1 MAKIDITRQARAPQ
15 TASVYIR
22 TTAVTSSL
30 TGQYDLEF
38 VPLSGISGS
47 SDPAAISGSLG
58 ANATFIR
65 ALTEAKVSGSFVAAS
80 SSFSTRLTSAE
91 AELALTL
98 LSGSAQVKSLLPAGV
113 VSSSAQI
120 DSDLFNIDGLVSS
133 SAQIATNIS
142 GAFSAPSAS
151 FSTRLTT
158 AETELSL
165 TLLSGSAQVKSLLPS
180 GTISSSAQLPT
191 GVVSSSAQIK
201 DNISG
206 SFTSVSSSLA
216 SRLATAETEL
226 SLTLLSGSAQVK
238 SLLPAGTISSSTQ
251 IDSLPKMVDR
261 TLKITNIGG
270 ANVQSLVNE
279 SNEAIPTSGQIL
291 KWNDTSNQFE
301 LGAAAAVVSLSFN
314 DTTNALS
321 LTPGNSVDL
330 SSLLLS
336 GSTGVGT
343 PLTASVSASIGA
355 TQADLTKVL
364 RSITFTGN
372 AVSASNSGNALTVAI
387 NSGSSGGST
396 DYDGNRKVSNV
407 HLRGLVTASFNAGTS
422 GSISDFLDAV
432 FFPNTSPS
440 ISSSRLTINE
450 FETGAVGTITA
461 TDAESGV
468 QTITF
473 VTQSS
478 YSADKFA
485 INSGSGQITVKGHTT
500 SSVNTVNRGDGVLA
514 HPFLVAVNDGFVT
527 SSATIFIR
535 VTPNTA
541 PVFRTTSAAGSI
553 VTAQTGSVNEN
564 TTSGSSVLTFFVSD
578 SESDTITIHPL
589 SQSVA
594 NRFAMATSSVSGGK
608 RIIISTVTASFDF
621 ESATQH
627 NLFVSASDNH
637 HGNTSG
643 SYVTTLPIRINVT
656 DNAAP
661 TMGSQAFSIP
671 EHSSS
676 HADHGQGTSTN
687 SVTTVGTVTT
697 NDSEGDT
704 VTFTALTLTSGSG
717 KNNSNQSNPANDPF
731 QITSAGVLQLK
742 AAQFL
747 NASVF
752 NQYKYNASYKD
763 NFNNA
768 SSSGV
773 ITINVTQEPTPTI
786 SQNSA
791 FFIIESAVSGA
802 LVRTNSNGR
811 TGTQGRF
818 TSTGTT
824 TFNVSSSGFFH
835 INSSTGHMSMTGS
848 VSGSAFDFDTGN
860 AISGSVTASTAF
872 GTQGVKDFH
881 TSIAINNAP
890 VPSFSNTSANLNQNG
905 ARPNNLLTT
914 ISFSDAESDTLSH
927 STFVF
932 TDPSNQL
939 SSTKVG
945 DTYQIKAAQNLSA
958 SVYQMTASI
967 KDNHGFRTGTTKHA
981 ITIAQP
987 NTGTLGT
994 NGTFYI
1000 IESAVSGAL
1009 VRTNSNGR
1017 TGTQADLGVTYSPNY
1032 NSQAVASF
1040 TSSNAMV
1047 HVSNT
1052 GAVSVKQ
1059 NVSGSA
1065 FTFAAGNPITSN
1077 ITFRDQYNNVGSGS
1091 LSINVAINN
1100 APDIIFTPSS
1110 PSLDT
1115 GDAEAGDEIVRISFN
1130 DAEGDTINNSSF
1142 TLLTGSHAPLSSSL
1156 SGSAFKISGQNNLTA
1171 GTYQVTASIKDN
1183 HGFRTNTENVS
1194 ITVTQGASPFFFY
1207 KSTRGALGLNGTDSQ
1222 AINILGDA
1230 DKDGNAAANSPI
1242 AMFQSGSIG
1251 SGSINVTSGVMTL
1264 VSQSTSTTL
1273 ASSGS
1278 GHSAVRQ
1285 FGNIDLSG
1293 NSGNGHQFIIL
1304 FPSSSVF
1311 GGKPRT
1317 LVSSFGGSV
1326 ADQYVVYNDN
1336 ASSDGPIGAG
1346 VHYFSLKSGV
1356 SYQGFNRWGIVYDV
1370 SPNTATNQFYHIV
1383 PASGSGPS
1391 SEI

>member
-38 VPLSGISGS
+38 VPLSDISGS
-47 SDPAAISGSLG
+47 SDPVAISGSLG

-65 ALTEAKVSGSFVAAS
+65 ALTEAKVSGSFTAAS

-113 VSSSAQI
+113 VS
-120 DSDLFNIDGLVSS
+120 
-133 SAQIATNIS
+133 
-142 GAFSAPSAS
+142 
-151 FSTRLTT
+151 
-158 AETELSL
+158 
-165 TLLSGSAQVKSLLPS
+165 GSVQVKSLLPS

-191 GVVSSSAQIK
+191 GVVSSSGQLR

-238 SLLPAGTISSSTQ
+238 NLLPAGTISSSTQ

-279 SNEAIPTSGQIL
+279 SNEPIPTSGQIL
-291 KWNDTSNQFE
+291 KWNDSTNQFE
-301 LGAAAAVVSLSFN
+301 LDSAAAVVSLSFDDN
-314 DTTNALS
+314 TNALA

-330 SSLLLS
+330 SSLKIAS
-336 GSTGVGT
+336 GSGGTGT
-343 PLTASVSASIGA
+343 AITASVSASIGVGA
-355 TQADLTKVL
+355 STDLTKVL

-387 NSGSSGGST
+387 NSGSAGST
-396 DYDGNRKVSNV
+396 DYDGNRAVSNI

-432 FFPNTSPS
+432 FFPNTAPS
-440 ISSSRLTINE
+440 ISSSNMTINE
-450 FETGAVGTITA
+450 FETGVVGTITA
-461 TDAESGV
+461 TDAESAS

-478 YSADKFA
+478 YSADAFA
-485 INSGSGQITVKGHTT
+485 IHSGSGQITVKGHTT
-500 SSVNTVNRGDGVLA
+500 ASLNTTNRGDGTLA

-541 PVFRTTSAAGSI
+541 PKFRTTSVAGSI

-564 TTSGSSVLTFFVSD
+564 TTNGTTVLTFFVSD
-578 SESDTITIHPL
+578 SEGDTITIHPL

-594 NRFAMATSSVSGGK
+594 NRFAMTTSSVSGGK
-608 RIIISTVTASFDF
+608 RIIISSATASFDF
-621 ESATQH
+621 ESITQH

-643 SYVTTLPIRINVT
+643 SYLTTLPIRINVT

-661 TMGSQAFSIP
+661 TMGSQVFSIP
-671 EHSSS
+671 EHSGS
-676 HADHGQGTSTN
+676 HVDNGQGASTN
-687 SVTTVGTVTT
+687 SLTTVGTITT

-717 KNNSNQSNPANDPF
+717 KDNSNQSNPANDPF
-731 QITSAGVLQLK
+731 QVTTAGVLQLK
-742 AAQFL
+742 AGQYL
-747 NASVF
+747 NSSIY
-752 NQYKYNASYKD
+752 NQYKYSATYKD

-773 ITINVTQEPTPTI
+773 ITINVTEEPTPSI
-786 SQNSA
+786 SQNNT
-791 FFIIESAVSGA
+791 FYIIESAVSGA
-802 LVRTNSNGR
+802 LVRTNTNGR

-818 TSTGTT
+818 TTT
-824 TFNVSSSGFFH
+824 PTVTWNITDASGFFH
-835 INSSTGHMSMTGS
+835 INSTGYVSITGS
-848 VSGSAFDFDTGN
+848 VSESAFTFDAGN

-872 GTQGVKDFH
+872 GTQGVAGFH
-881 TSIAINNAP
+881 TNVAINNAP
-890 VPSFSNTSANLNQNG
+890 TPSFSNTSANLNQNG
-905 ARPNNLLTT
+905 ARPTNLLTT
-914 ISFSDAESDTLSH
+914 ISFSDSESDSLEH
-927 STFVF
+927 GTFTF

-939 SSTKVG
+939 SSSKVG
-945 DTYQIKAAQNLSA
+945 DTYQIKATQNLSA

-967 KDNHGFRTGTTKHA
+967 KDTHGFRTGTTKHSF
-981 ITIAQP
+981 TIAQP

-994 NGTFYI
+994 NGTFYV
-1000 IESAVSGAL
+1000 IESAVSGDNI
-1009 VRTNSNGR
+1009 VTNSNGR

-1047 HVSNT
+1047 AVSST
-1052 GAVSVKQ
+1052 GALTLGQ

-1077 ITFRDQYNNVGSGS
+1077 ITFRDQYDNVGSGS
-1091 LSINVAINN
+1091 VSINVAKNN
-1100 APDIIFTPSS
+1100 APDIIFTPAS

-1115 GDAEAGDEIVRISFN
+1115 GDAEAGEEIVRISFS
-1130 DAEGDTINNSSF
+1130 DTEGDTIDNTSF
-1142 TLLTGSHAPLSSSL
+1142 TLQTGSHALLSSSL
-1156 SGSAFKISGQNNLTA
+1156 SGSAFKISGVGNLTA
-1171 GTYQVTASIKDN
+1171 GTYEVTASIKDN
-1183 HGFRTNTENVS
+1183 HGFRTNTENVQ
-1194 ITVTQGASPFFFY
+1194 ITVTQGASPFFIY
-1207 KSTRGALGLNGTDSQ
+1207 KSTRGVLGLNGSDAT
-1222 AINILGDA
+1222 AINILGDD

-1242 AMFQSGSIG
+1242 AMFQSGSIA
-1251 SGSINVTSGVMTL
+1251 SSSISVTAGTMTL
-1264 VSQSTSTTL
+1264 VSQSTATTL

-1304 FPSSSVF
+1304 FPSSSAF

-1317 LVSSFGGSV
+1317 LATSFGGST

-1336 ASSDGPIGAG
+1336 ASSDGPYGAG

-1356 SYQGFNRWGIVYDV
+1356 SYQGFNRWGIIYDL
-1370 SPNTATNQFYHIV
+1370 SPNTAVNQFFHVV